1 MRMSAVKVCQLMGA
15 LVVGWCVLLGS
26 AASQEA
32 LVQKADGPESAAN
45 TKAETSSYGVS
56 GTVVNSVTGEP
67 VRRALVQVA
76 EQNGAAAVTDNAGH
90 FELEGLKEGQ
100 AFVSVMKPGFDMET
114 PQTQVV
120 QVGKDAPAVVL
131 KIAPAAVISGRV
143 TTLDEQPLEGF
154 QVHLMAKR
162 IATGREM
169 WMDIP
174 NQGRTNED
182 GEYRIPGLSAGTYY
196 VAVDHGP
203 QTRLSQRGVAN
214 PREEVFAKVFYP
226 GVAEWSGA
234 TPLELG
240 AGREIEA
247 DFVVSAEPLY
257 NVAGEISAP
266 SDVSG
271 LNFTRRVGN
280 DEDFMQFVGVQGAR
294 FEGKVPAGTYE
305 VSGPTSN
312 GLQMSTPGASVV
324 ISGDNPDVRVAMEP
338 MTNIPVEFSIET
350 GPAGVE
356 RSVRTENSLTAVV
369 INLISTGASRHGM
382 NYWGAPPRGFLN
394 VTPGVYTLQIDAYNE
409 WWVRSA
415 KRGGIDLLSD
425 DLAVVD
431 GAQAPIEI
439 TVRNDGGTVSGTVTP
454 SGNVSVFVVQ
464 QRGKKNYVK
473 MGMAQGNFTIAGVP
487 PGDYEVVAIEHGEQI
502 EYMNP
507 EVLNPYLSSAEH
519 ISVGRNGRSTVNLNA
534 VPRGK

>member
-1 MRMSAVKVCQLMGA
+1 MSAVRVCRLICA
-15 LVVGWCVLLGS
+15 LAVGWCVLLGS

-32 LVQKADGPESAAN
+32 LAQNGDGPDASAN
-45 TKAETSSYGVS
+45 TKAGTSSYGVS

-76 EQNGAAAVTDNAGH
+76 EQNGPAAVTDNTGH
-90 FELEGLKEGQ
+90 FQLEGLKEGQ

-114 PQTQVV
+114 AQTQMV

-131 KIAPAAVISGRV
+131 KIAPAAVIAGRV

-154 QVHLMAKR
+154 QIHIISKR
-162 IATGREM
+162 VASGRET

-196 VAVDHGP
+196 VAVEHP
-203 QTRLSQRGVAN
+203 QTRMSQRGVAN

-226 GVAEWSGA
+226 GVADLSGA

-240 AGREIEA
+240 PGREIEA

-257 NVAGEISAP
+257 SVAGEISAP
-266 SDVSG
+266 SDVTG

-280 DEDFMQFVGVQGAR
+280 DEDFTQFVGAQGGR
-294 FEGKVPAGTYE
+294 FEGKVPAGAYE
-305 VSGPTSN
+305 VSGPSSN

-324 ISGDNPDVRVAMEP
+324 ISGDNPDVRIAMEP
-338 MTNIPVEFSIET
+338 MTNIPVEFSTET
-350 GPAGVE
+350 GPAGAE
-356 RSVRTENSLTAVV
+356 RSVRTENDIPGFAISLF
-369 INLISTGASRHGM
+369 STRSVPGQTNWWTRPTGIM
-382 NYWGAPPRGFLN
+382 N
-394 VTPGVYTLQIDAYNE
+394 VTPGVYTLQIDAYTE
-409 WWVRSA
+409 WWVKSA

-439 TVRNDGGTVSGTVTP
+439 TVRNDGAIVSGTVTP
-454 SGNVSVFVVQ
+454 PGNVGVFVVQ
-464 QRGKKNYVK
+464 QRGKKNFVK
-473 MGMAQGNFTIAGVP
+473 MAMAEQGNFTIAGVP
-487 PGDYEVVAIEHGEQI
+487 PGDYDVVAIERGEQI

-507 EVLNPYLSSAEH
+507 EVLNPYLASAEH
-519 ISVGRNGRSTVNLNA
+519 ISVARNGRSTVNLNA